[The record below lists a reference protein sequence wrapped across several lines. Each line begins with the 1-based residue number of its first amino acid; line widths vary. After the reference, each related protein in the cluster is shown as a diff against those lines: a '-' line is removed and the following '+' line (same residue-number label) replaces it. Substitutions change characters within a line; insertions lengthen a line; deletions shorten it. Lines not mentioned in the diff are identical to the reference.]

1 MMHRRYQPMR
11 TRAAGLAIL
20 ALLVCTA
27 RSSAQHDES
36 RQSLI
41 VVRRHQASDAI
52 RDYRRSLPEA
62 RPPLRGFRAM
72 ILATHKTSSMWHR
85 RPADVVTGETP
96 VPQVPL
102 EPLDAAG
109 APWPFETTGS
119 GDDPRFDRARQL
131 VATHLAGD
139 GLLVTLAGAIE
150 VLGPEKFAGP
160 AAGAP
165 SQDQTNLLRSVGL
178 PVDLLPFFRGL
189 DGTGNAPPAI
199 VGHIA
204 KRLLAGATPATMRSE
219 LRRIPYHFS
228 QTLSGFRVM
237 TESGENQIGTVRLQ
251 LTRGTYWRGRGAG
264 GNLDL
269 ARQLIEQLPN
279 AKFIAS
285 IEEKHLDQFLKLAS
299 GWPLLRSGRLTVL
312 PEPLPVAQWSQDNGK
327 AGTVTATAS
336 SDGTA
341 GAAAP
346 VTIATLVPRYAS
358 RREDGSVFI
367 PGESFLMDS
376 LAATGHTVIQSPLL
390 FQGGNLLAVRDPATG
405 ERLLLIGEAEVYRNT
420 ALGLTEAQV
429 VESFRIELAV
439 DRCIMMPAV
448 SFHLDFD
455 VCLRSHRGRM
465 MAFVNDSNTASRIV
479 LALGVKALAR
489 SGILNDSL
497 AQELLNDLEA
507 RRPIPF
513 LDRIGPVLSK
523 QMNKQGRFSVPFA
536 RVFAVDEVDSPVGN
550 LQRFLLAMDTF
561 VHAHIRP
568 TERQAEAYLSS
579 FGRRAADREEL
590 NTLLSNLGWKV
601 VGVPSL
607 ADGNRSINY
616 LNGIHDRGH
625 YYIPAYGGL
634 FAPLDDAAAK
644 VFRDELGT
652 EIAVVP
658 ILCGESQRR
667 VGAIHCSVNL
677 YPLSQ
682 R

>member
-1 MMHRRYQPMR
+1 MMRRRHRPMCM
-11 TRAAGLAIL
+11 RADVLTIL
-20 ALLVCTA
+20 VLLVCPA
-27 RSSAQHDES
+27 QSSAQRNASD
-36 RQSLI
+36 RGLI
-41 VVRRHQASDAI
+41 IVHRHQISDAI

-62 RPPLRGFRAM
+62 RPPLRGFRAT
-72 ILATHKTSSMWHR
+72 IFDAT
-85 RPADVVTGETP
+85 
-96 VPQVPL
+96 
-102 EPLDAAG
+102 G
-109 APWPFETTGS
+109 APWPFETTGA
-119 GDDPRFDRARQL
+119 GDDPRFDDARQL
-131 VATHLAGD
+131 VARRLARD

-150 VLGPEKFAGP
+150 VLRPGKFTGLATV
-160 AAGAP
+160 AP
-165 SQDQTNLLRSVGL
+165 SQDQINLLRSVGL
-178 PVDLLPFFRGL
+178 PVDLLPFFRGP
-189 DGTGNAPPAI
+189 DGSEKPSFAV

-204 KRLLAGATPATMRSE
+204 QRLLDGATLAAMRSE
-219 LRRIPYHFS
+219 LQRIPYHFS
-228 QTLSGFRVM
+228 QTLPGFRVM
-237 TESGENQIGTVRLQ
+237 TESGENEIGTVRLQ

-269 ARQLIEQLPN
+269 ARQLIERLPD
-279 AKFIAS
+279 AEFIAS

-299 GWPLLRSGRLTVL
+299 GWPLLRPGRLTVL

-327 AGTVTATAS
+327 AGTITVAAS
-336 SDGTA
+336 GGGTG

-346 VTIATLVPRYAS
+346 VRIATLVPRYAS

-367 PGESFLMDS
+367 PGESFLMDA

-390 FQGGNLLAVRDPATG
+390 FQGGNLLAVRDPATE

-420 ALGLTEAQV
+420 ALGLTTAQV
-429 VESFRIELAV
+429 LEAFRVEFAV

-455 VCLRSHRGRM
+455 VCLRFSHGQM
-465 MAFVNDSNTASRIV
+465 VAFVNDSATAARIV

-489 SGILNDSL
+489 SGVLDSVL
-497 AQELLNDLEA
+497 AQELLSDLEA
-507 RRPIPF
+507 RRPVPF
-513 LDRIGPVLSK
+513 LDRLGPILGG
-523 QMNKQGRFSVPFA
+523 QMNKQGRFGVSFA
-536 RVFAVDEVDSPVGN
+536 RAFAVDEVDSPVGN

-568 TERQAEAYLSS
+568 TERHAKAYLSS
-579 FGRRAADREEL
+579 FRRRAADREEL
-590 NTLLSNLGWKV
+590 NTLLSSLGWKV

-607 ADGNRSINY
+607 ADGDRSINY

-625 YYIPAYGGL
+625 YYMPAYGGL

-644 VFRDELGT
+644 VFAEELGT

-677 YPLSQ
+677 YPPAPWQ
-682 R
+682 GATRGEKTPAQDTARHEP